1 MKNKPSRCRALLIS
15 LICVALT
22 ASCAGEGPLVPE
34 ANTGV
39 DLGRAARVA
48 GVYDLDA
55 SVMSAPA
62 FHDLT
67 GFRYTG
73 VIVLELNPKIPN
85 GLFATVEQ
93 LRFVSPDQMWD
104 QPIAVSSATAFVYER
119 GVVIEIH
126 SASHIVWRGSG
137 VAESVR
143 IRGTWEGDNATGSF
157 TAERRTTN

>member
-1 MKNKPSRCRALLIS
+1 MRHPSRHRELLIS
-15 LICVALT
+15 LICVTLT
-22 ASCAGEGPLVPE
+22 TSCAGEGPLVPE

-48 GVYDLDA
+48 GVYDLTA
-55 SVMSAPA
+55 TVMSAT
-62 FHDLT
+62 FFDDLT

-73 VIVLELNPKIPN
+73 VIVLELNPQIPN

-93 LRFVSPDQMWD
+93 LRFVSPDGWD
-104 QPIAVSSATAFVYER
+104 QPVAVTSAAAFVYER

-143 IRGTWEGDNATGSF
+143 IRGTWEGHNATGSF
-157 TAERRTTN
+157 TAERRPTN

>member
-1 MKNKPSRCRALLIS
+1 MRHPSRHRELLIS

-55 SVMSAPA
+55 SVMSATA
-62 FHDLT
+62 FDDLT
-67 GFRYTG
+67 GFRFTG
-73 VIVLELNPKIPN
+73 VIILEPNPKIPN
-85 GLFATVEQ
+85 GLLATVEQ
-93 LRFVSPDQMWD
+93 LRFVSPDGWD
-104 QPIAVSSATAFVYER
+104 QPIAVSSAAAFVNER
-119 GVVIEIH
+119 GVVIEIR
-126 SASHIVWRGSG
+126 SDSRIVWRGLG

-143 IRGTWEGDNATGSF
+143 IRGTWEGDGAVGSF